1 MTRISEKAMAAAAAL
16 SAVAAVVAAL
26 VGGRTGLLA
35 FAALLPLAIFSL
47 LLSLFSWGRLRLQRL
62 AAEEQRDAALARTE
76 RPDSALFEGG
86 ETDPFSLGRT
96 ARQFETFVVPAFP
109 VLLALGFGL
118 WAWQLYHHWPLALAT
133 PREPLFACAFLAGL
147 AFLLFLLSRYLLGLA
162 RDPAQRLVRAPGIA
176 IGLTS
181 LGAFAG
187 ALAAVAVQVGLRG
200 ADRVL
205 AYALTGVLALL
216 AVENLCFFLVSL
228 YAPGRGRR
236 QNVAYESRLGA
247 FVTDPATWARDLA
260 QSFDYQFGTRTAES
274 TSYRFLRGAVV
285 PLLLFQLGTLYFMS
299 SLVFLGPEEEG
310 ILERFGR
317 PHPTRWHL
325 TSGFCLKAPWPFET
339 VRRVPAR
346 RVLTAHVGFEGDDAG
361 PRRDTLLWTIPH
373 YKNEESFVT
382 ASRPS
387 AGTAASV
394 ADATSVGL
402 ISFNLPV
409 EYRITNVYAYVY
421 RHQDPPGL
429 LRDLA
434 YRALT
439 REVAARD
446 LVDLLGQ
453 HRLEISGPIQARLQS
468 DADAL
473 GLGVEILFV
482 GLQGVH
488 PPVAVAEAFQSVV
501 GALEE
506 REASILAARAYTN
519 SVLPV
524 AAANADR
531 IRFEGEANRVRRATT
546 SQAEAQLFDQ
556 RLIAYRRAPAVF
568 TSGLYLSTLRDA
580 LSGVRKYIVDHRN
593 AREVLY
599 FDFKEKPFPDL
610 FELGPAPA
618 DGEHP

>member
-16 SAVAAVVAAL
+16 AAVTCVVAAL
-26 VGGRTGLLA
+26 VGSRTGLLV
-35 FAALLPLAIFSL
+35 FTALLPLAV
-47 LLSLFSWGRLRLQRL
+47 LSLVLALFTWGRLHLRRR
-62 AAEEQRDAALARTE
+62 AEEERRDAELARSE
-76 RPDSALFEGG
+76 RPDSALFASDEA
-86 ETDPFSLGRT
+86 EPFSIGRT
-96 ARQFETFVVPAFP
+96 ARQFETFVAPAFP
-109 VLLALGFGL
+109 VALALALGA
-118 WAWQLYHHWPLALAT
+118 WAWRLYRHWPLALGV
-133 PREPLFACAFLAGL
+133 PREPLFGCAFLAGV
-147 AFLLFLLSRYLLGLA
+147 AFFLFLLSRYLLGLA

-176 IGLTS
+176 LGLTS

-187 ALAAVAVQVGLRG
+187 ALAAVAVEMGWRG
-200 ADRVL
+200 ADRAL
-205 AYALTGVLALL
+205 AYALTGVLAVL
-216 AVENLCFFLVSL
+216 AVENLCLFLVTL

-236 QNVAYESRLGA
+236 LNVAYESRLGA
-247 FVTDPATWARDLA
+247 LVTDPAAWARDLA

-274 TSYRFLRGAVV
+274 TSYRFLRNALV
-285 PLLLFQLGTLYFMS
+285 PLLLFQLATFYAMS
-299 SLVFLGPEEEG
+299 ALVFLGPEEEG
-310 ILERFGR
+310 IRERFGR
-317 PHPTRWHL
+317 PLAGRWHL
-325 TSGFCLKAPWPFET
+325 TSGFHLKAPWPFET

-346 RVLTAHVGFEGDDAG
+346 RVLTAHVGFEGDEEG
-361 PRRDTLLWTIPH
+361 PRRDTLLWTVPH
-373 YKNEESFVT
+373 YRNEDTFVT
-382 ASRPS
+382 ASRPAAGS
-387 AGTAASV
+387 ASS

-421 RHQDPPGL
+421 GHQDPPGL

-439 REVAARD
+439 REVAVRD
-446 LVDLLGQ
+446 LVDLLGP
-453 HRLEISGPIQARLQS
+453 HRLAISEPIRVRIQRE
-468 DADAL
+468 ADTL

-524 AAANADR
+524 AAAHADR
-531 IRFEGEANRVRRATT
+531 IRFEGEAQRLRRATT

-556 RLIAYRRAPAVF
+556 RLAAYRRAPAVF
-568 TSGLYLSTLRDA
+568 ASGLYLNTLRDA
-580 LSGVRKYIVDHRN
+580 LAGVRKYIVDHRN

-599 FDFKEKPFPDL
+599 FNFQEKPFPDL
-610 FELGPAPA
+610 FELGPAPT